1 MIARRTGA
9 GLFIGGALLLAACE
23 GGGDPVEQALR
34 DASAANHAATVRDGE
49 VSVTAHAA
57 PGHGTTPGDRAFA
70 ASEAAMHAGMGA
82 ASGETVDQAYIA
94 KMIEHHRGA
103 VAMAEVALAQSR
115 DPEIRRMAR
124 AVKDTQEREIAE
136 MRAWT
141 PETAPNP

>member
-1 MIARRTGA
+1 MRN
-9 GLFIGGALLLAACE
+9 ALLACLAAVSLTACE
-23 GGGDPVEQALR
+23 GGGDPVESALR
-34 DASAANHAATVRDGE
+34 DAAAANHAARVKDGA
-49 VSVTAHAA
+49 VSTAPSHHAA
-57 PGHGTTPGDRAFA
+57 TTGAPTAGDRAFA

-103 VAMAEVALAQSR
+103 VAMADVALAQSR

-136 MRAWT
+136 MRAWR